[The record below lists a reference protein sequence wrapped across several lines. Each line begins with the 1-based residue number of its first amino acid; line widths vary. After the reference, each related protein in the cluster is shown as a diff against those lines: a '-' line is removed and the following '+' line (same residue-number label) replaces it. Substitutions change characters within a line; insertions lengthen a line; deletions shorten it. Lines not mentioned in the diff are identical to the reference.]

1 MTDINHDNTVYPSSS
16 FSGSPYLYGQVYTP
30 SPDTRL
36 TQIKDLAVP
45 QLVRRTNGRY
55 TIRFRFKGATSPFLS
70 VSTRSTDRRTATMR
84 QRELAATAKAFML
97 DRQEVSLQELTTH
110 LKSMAEQFLT
120 DETNDYW
127 NGLEVATL
135 VDEKS
140 NLKELA
146 ATQALS
152 LDQQKGIRLAL
163 EVLTAAQQRVDTGDT
178 SGLIKLTDGGGDD
191 NNHTDESTI
200 GDSTAILN
208 NEQGDRPAV
217 FTQVTAPCSHSER
230 PAVESQP
237 EVIHFRPLESSRL
250 DVNLTSRRFKSLIL
264 QPSVVFQELVTSLLA
279 EKVQILKSSSYKD
292 LSSSLNTVSRFLPE
306 DMDLMSRSGW
316 LAVRDAML
324 ASEVRPSTINKL
336 LTKAKMC
343 LDYGLMN
350 GQLEGRNPIER
361 MKLTKDIDSKRR
373 AFTDEELERLLV
385 RVEAEYQFT
394 RHTAHTTSEA
404 RRWASLV
411 SVITG
416 ARAAEVCH
424 LTKRDIVTLDNGL
437 VCIDINE
444 DGEGKSV
451 KNKHSVRLV
460 PLTDGAYGFDLA
472 SFLEW
477 VYMQPEDEGPLFGM
491 TPSAYSSWF
500 NSRVITEALPDAEN
514 VSLHS
519 LRHWL
524 ATRMKER
531 GVNLVDAQ
539 GILGHSSQSITYDL
553 YGKGHA
559 VGRLAEVLKT
569 ALL

>member
-1 MTDINHDNTVYPSSS
+1 
-16 FSGSPYLYGQVYTP
+16 
-30 SPDTRL
+30 
-36 TQIKDLAVP
+36 
-45 QLVRRTNGRY
+45 
-55 TIRFRFKGATSPFLS
+55 
-70 VSTRSTDRRTATMR
+70 MR

-97 DRQEVSLQELTTH
+97 DRPEVSLQELKEH
-110 LKSMAEQFLT
+110 LRSMAEQFLT
-120 DETNDYW
+120 DASDDYW

-178 SGLIKLTDGGGDD
+178 SGLIDIVMNNPTDY
-191 NNHTDESTI
+191 STI
-200 GDSTAILN
+200 CDSMAILS
-208 NEQGDRPAV
+208 NEQGVSPEV
-217 FTQVTAPCSHSER
+217 FTQER
-230 PAVESQP
+230 QP
-237 EVIHFRPLESSRL
+237 EVAICSFS
-250 DVNLTSRRFKSLIL
+250 
-264 QPSVVFQELVTSLLA
+264 ELVSSLLA
-279 EKVQILKSSSYKD
+279 EKVQTLKSSSYKD

-306 DMDLMSRSGW
+306 DMDLMSRSEW

-385 RVEAEYQFT
+385 RVESEYQFT

-411 SVITG
+411 SVVTG
-416 ARAAEVCH
+416 ARSAEVCH

-444 DGEGKSV
+444 DGDGKSV

-472 SFLEW
+472 SFLSW
-477 VYMQPEDEGPLFGM
+477 VDTQPDEGPLFGM

-500 NSRVITEALPDAEN
+500 NSRVMTEALGDAEN

-531 GVNLVDAQ
+531 GANLVDAQ

>member
-1 MTDINHDNTVYPSSS
+1 MTDINHDNTVYTSSS
-16 FSGSPYLYGQVYTP
+16 FSGSPYLYGQVYTS

-36 TQIKDLAVP
+36 TQINLLGVAKP
-45 QLVRRTNGRY
+45 QLVRRANGRY
-55 TIRFRFKGATSPFLS
+55 TIRFRLKGQTTPFLS
-70 VSTRSTDRRTATMR
+70 VSTRSTDRRVAKMR

-97 DRQEVSLQELTTH
+97 DRPEVSLQELTDH
-110 LKSMAEQFLT
+110 LRSMAEQFLT
-120 DETNDYW
+120 DASDDYW

-178 SGLIKLTDGGGDD
+178 SGLIDIVMNNPTDY
-191 NNHTDESTI
+191 STI
-200 GDSTAILN
+200 CDSMAILS
-208 NEQGDRPAV
+208 NEQGVSPEV
-217 FTQVTAPCSHSER
+217 FTQER
-230 PAVESQP
+230 QP
-237 EVIHFRPLESSRL
+237 EVAICSFS
-250 DVNLTSRRFKSLIL
+250 
-264 QPSVVFQELVTSLLA
+264 ELVSSLLA
-279 EKVQILKSSSYKD
+279 EKVQTLKSSSYKD

-306 DMDLMSRSGW
+306 DMDLMSRSEW

-404 RRWASLV
+404 RRWATLV
-411 SVITG
+411 SVVTG
-416 ARAAEVCH
+416 ARSAEVCH

-444 DGEGKSV
+444 DGDGKSV

-460 PLTDGAYGFDLA
+460 PLTDGAYGFDLT
-472 SFLEW
+472 SFLSW
-477 VYMQPEDEGPLFGM
+477 VDAQPDDGPLFGM

-500 NSRVITEALPDAEN
+500 NSRVLTEALPDADN

-559 VGRLAEVLKT
+559 VGRLADVLKT

>member
-1 MTDINHDNTVYPSSS
+1 
-16 FSGSPYLYGQVYTP
+16 
-30 SPDTRL
+30 
-36 TQIKDLAVP
+36 
-45 QLVRRTNGRY
+45 
-55 TIRFRFKGATSPFLS
+55 
-70 VSTRSTDRRTATMR
+70 MR
-84 QRELAATAKAFML
+84 QRELTATAKAFML
-97 DRQEVSLQELTTH
+97 DRPEVSLQELTDH
-110 LKSMAEQFLT
+110 LRSMAEQFLT
-120 DETNDYW
+120 DASDDYW

-178 SGLIKLTDGGGDD
+178 SGLIDIVMNNPTDY
-191 NNHTDESTI
+191 STI
-200 GDSTAILN
+200 CDSMAILS
-208 NEQGDRPAV
+208 NEQGVSPEV
-217 FTQVTAPCSHSER
+217 FTQER
-230 PAVESQP
+230 QP
-237 EVIHFRPLESSRL
+237 EVAICSFS
-250 DVNLTSRRFKSLIL
+250 
-264 QPSVVFQELVTSLLA
+264 ELVSSLLA
-279 EKVQILKSSSYKD
+279 EKVQTLKSSSYKD

-306 DMDLMSRSGW
+306 DMDLMSRSEW

-404 RRWASLV
+404 RRWATLV
-411 SVITG
+411 SVVTG
-416 ARAAEVCH
+416 ARSAEVCH

-444 DGEGKSV
+444 DGDGKSV

-460 PLTDGAYGFDLA
+460 PLTDGAYGFDLT
-472 SFLEW
+472 SFLSW
-477 VYMQPEDEGPLFGM
+477 VDAQPDDGPLFGM
-491 TPSAYSSWF
+491 TPSAYSNWF
-500 NSRVITEALPDAEN
+500 NSRVLTEALPDADN

-559 VGRLAEVLKT
+559 VGRLAD
-569 ALL
+569 ALAVALSTP

>member
-16 FSGSPYLYGQVYTP
+16 FSGSPCRYQQVYTS

-36 TQIKDLAVP
+36 TQINLLSVAKP
-45 QLVRRTNGRY
+45 QLVRRANGRY
-55 TIRFRFKGATSPFLS
+55 TIRFRLKGQTTPFLS
-70 VSTRSTDRRTATMR
+70 VSTRSTDRRVATMR

-97 DRQEVSLQELTTH
+97 DRPEVSLQELTEH
-110 LKSMAEQFLT
+110 LRSMAEQFLT
-120 DETNDYW
+120 DASDDYW

-178 SGLIKLTDGGGDD
+178 SGLIKLIDD
-191 NNHTDESTI
+191 NNLTDDSTI
-200 GDSTAILN
+200 GDSTSILN

-217 FTQVTAPCSHSER
+217 FTQER
-230 PAVESQP
+230 QS
-237 EVIHFRPLESSRL
+237 
-250 DVNLTSRRFKSLIL
+250 
-264 QPSVVFQELVTSLLA
+264 SVVFSSLVSSLLA
-279 EKVQILKSSSYKD
+279 EKVQTLKTSSYKD

-316 LAVRDAML
+316 LAVRDSML

-385 RVEAEYQFT
+385 RVE
-394 RHTAHTTSEA
+394 S
-404 RRWASLV
+404 
-411 SVITG
+411 
-416 ARAAEVCH
+416 
-424 LTKRDIVTLDNGL
+424 
-437 VCIDINE
+437 
-444 DGEGKSV
+444 
-451 KNKHSVRLV
+451 
-460 PLTDGAYGFDLA
+460 
-472 SFLEW
+472 
-477 VYMQPEDEGPLFGM
+477 
-491 TPSAYSSWF
+491 
-500 NSRVITEALPDAEN
+500 
-514 VSLHS
+514 
-519 LRHWL
+519 
-524 ATRMKER
+524 
-531 GVNLVDAQ
+531 
-539 GILGHSSQSITYDL
+539 
-553 YGKGHA
+553 
-559 VGRLAEVLKT
+559 
-569 ALL
+569 

>member
-16 FSGSPYLYGQVYTP
+16 FSGSPYLYQQVYTS

-36 TQIKDLAVP
+36 TQINLLGVACSLLAKP
-45 QLVRRTNGRY
+45 QLVRRANGRY
-55 TIRFRFKGATSPFLS
+55 TIRFRLKGQTIPFLS
-70 VSTRSTDRRTATMR
+70 VSTRSTDRRVATMR
-84 QRELAATAKAFML
+84 QRELAATAKSFML
-97 DRQEVSLQELTTH
+97 DRPDVSLQELTEH
-110 LKSMAEQFLT
+110 LRSMAEQFLT
-120 DETNDYW
+120 DASDDYW

-178 SGLIKLTDGGGDD
+178 SSLIKLIGGGVSQLTDGDD
-191 NNHTDESTI
+191 NNLTNNSTI
-200 GDSTAILN
+200 CDSTLILR
-208 NEQGDRPAV
+208 NEQGVSPQV
-217 FTQVTAPCSHSER
+217 FTRER
-230 PAVESQP
+230 
-237 EVIHFRPLESSRL
+237 
-250 DVNLTSRRFKSLIL
+250 
-264 QPSVVFQELVTSLLA
+264 QPSVVFSSLVSSLLA
-279 EKVQILKSSSYKD
+279 EKVQTLKSSSYKD

-306 DMDLMSRSGW
+306 DMDLMSRSEW

-324 ASEVRPSTINKL
+324 AAEVRPSTINKL

-361 MKLTKDIDSKRR
+361 MKLTKDTDSKRR

-411 SVITG
+411 SVVTG
-416 ARAAEVCH
+416 ARSAEVCH
-424 LTKRDIVTLDNGL
+424 LTKRDVVTLDNGL

-444 DGEGKSV
+444 DGDGKSV

-460 PLTDGAYGFDLA
+460 PLTDGACGLDLK

-477 VYMQPEDEGPLFGM
+477 VDMQPDEGPLFGM

-500 NSRVITEALPDAEN
+500 NSRVLTEALPDAEN

>member
-16 FSGSPYLYGQVYTP
+16 FSGSPYLYQQVYTS

-36 TQIKDLAVP
+36 TQIKDLATP
-45 QLVRRTNGRY
+45 QLVRRANGRY
-55 TIRFRFKGATSPFLS
+55 TIRFRLKGATTPFLS
-70 VSTRSTDRRTATMR
+70 VSTRSTDRRVATMR
-84 QRELAATAKAFML
+84 QRELAATAKAFLL
-97 DRQEVSLQELTTH
+97 DRQEVSLQELTAH

-120 DETNDYW
+120 DASDDYW

-163 EVLTAAQQRVDTGDT
+163 EVLTAAQQRVDTGDA
-178 SGLIKLTDGGGDD
+178 SGLIKLIDG
-191 NNHTDESTI
+191 NNHTDYSTI
-200 GDSTAILN
+200 CDSTSILK

-230 PAVESQP
+230 
-237 EVIHFRPLESSRL
+237 
-250 DVNLTSRRFKSLIL
+250 
-264 QPSVVFQELVTSLLA
+264 QPSVVFSSLVSSLLA
-279 EKVQILKSSSYKD
+279 EKVQTLKTSSYKD

-306 DMDLMSRSGW
+306 DMDLMSRSEW

-324 ASEVRPSTINKL
+324 TAEVRPSTINKL

-350 GQLEGRNPIER
+350 GHLEGRNPIER
-361 MKLTKDIDSKRR
+361 MKLVKDVDSKRR

-411 SVITG
+411 SVVTG
-416 ARAAEVCH
+416 ARSAEVCH

-437 VCIDINE
+437 TCIDINE
-444 DGEGKSV
+444 DGDGKSV

-460 PLTDGAYGFDLA
+460 PLTDGACGLDLK

-477 VYMQPEDEGPLFGM
+477 VYMQPDEGPLFGM

-500 NSRVITEALPDAEN
+500 NSRVLTEALPDAEN

>member
-1 MTDINHDNTVYPSSS
+1 MTDINHDNTVYPSNS

-36 TQIKDLAVP
+36 TQINLLGVAKP
-45 QLVRRTNGRY
+45 QLVRRANGRY
-55 TIRFRFKGATSPFLS
+55 TIRFRLKGQTTPFLS
-70 VSTRSTDRRTATMR
+70 VSTRSTDRRVATMR

-97 DRQEVSLQELTTH
+97 DRPEVSLQELTEH
-110 LKSMAEQFLT
+110 LRSMAEQFLT
-120 DETNDYW
+120 DASDDYW

-178 SGLIKLTDGGGDD
+178 SGLIKLIDD
-191 NNHTDESTI
+191 NNHTDYSTI
-200 GDSTAILN
+200 GDSTSILK
-208 NEQGDRPAV
+208 NEQGDRPVV
-217 FTQVTAPCSHSER
+217 FTQER
-230 PAVESQP
+230 QP
-237 EVIHFRPLESSRL
+237 EVTICSFS
-250 DVNLTSRRFKSLIL
+250 
-264 QPSVVFQELVTSLLA
+264 ELVSSLLA
-279 EKVQILKSSSYKD
+279 EKVQTLKSSSYKD

-306 DMDLMSRSGW
+306 DMDLMSRSEW

-361 MKLTKDIDSKRR
+361 MKLTKDVDSKRR

-404 RRWASLV
+404 RRWATLV
-411 SVITG
+411 SVVTG
-416 ARAAEVCH
+416 ARSAEVCH
-424 LTKRDIVTLDNGL
+424 LIKRDIVTIDKM

-444 DGEGKSV
+444 DGDGKSV

-460 PLTDGAYGFDLA
+460 PLTDGAYGFDLT
-472 SFLEW
+472 SFLSW
-477 VYMQPEDEGPLFGM
+477 VDAQPDDGPLFGM

-500 NSRVITEALPDAEN
+500 NSRVLTEALPDADN

-559 VGRLAEVLKT
+559 VGRLAD
-569 ALL
+569 ALNLALVGM

>member
-1 MTDINHDNTVYPSSS
+1 
-16 FSGSPYLYGQVYTP
+16 
-30 SPDTRL
+30 
-36 TQIKDLAVP
+36 
-45 QLVRRTNGRY
+45 
-55 TIRFRFKGATSPFLS
+55 
-70 VSTRSTDRRTATMR
+70 MR

-97 DRQEVSLQELTTH
+97 DRPEVSLQELTEH
-110 LKSMAEQFLT
+110 LRSMAEQFLT
-120 DETNDYW
+120 DASDDYW

-178 SGLIKLTDGGGDD
+178 SGLIDIVMNNPTDY
-191 NNHTDESTI
+191 STI
-200 GDSTAILN
+200 CDSMAILS
-208 NEQGDRPAV
+208 NEQGVSPEV
-217 FTQVTAPCSHSER
+217 FTQER
-230 PAVESQP
+230 QP
-237 EVIHFRPLESSRL
+237 EVAIA
-250 DVNLTSRRFKSLIL
+250 D
-264 QPSVVFQELVTSLLA
+264 QPAICSFSELVSSLLA
-279 EKVQILKSSSYKD
+279 EKVQTLKASSYKD

-316 LAVRDAML
+316 LAVRDSML

-343 LDYGLMN
+343 LDYALMN

-361 MKLTKDIDSKRR
+361 MKLTKDVDSKRR

-404 RRWASLV
+404 RRWATLV
-411 SVITG
+411 SVVTG
-416 ARAAEVCH
+416 ARSAEVCH
-424 LTKRDIVTLDNGL
+424 LIKRDIVTLDNGL

-444 DGEGKSV
+444 DGDGKSV

-460 PLTDGAYGFDLA
+460 PLTDGAYGFDLT
-472 SFLEW
+472 SFLSW
-477 VYMQPEDEGPLFGM
+477 VDAQPDDGPLFGM

-500 NSRVITEALPDAEN
+500 NSRVLTEALPDADN

>member
-16 FSGSPYLYGQVYTP
+16 FSGSPYLYQQVYTS

-36 TQIKDLAVP
+36 TQIKDLATP
-45 QLVRRTNGRY
+45 QLVRRANGRY
-55 TIRFRFKGATSPFLS
+55 TIRFRLKGATTPFLS
-70 VSTRSTDRRTATMR
+70 VSTRSTDRRVATMR

-97 DRQEVSLQELTTH
+97 DKPDVSLQELTAH
-110 LKSMAEQFLT
+110 LRSMAEQFLT
-120 DETNDYW
+120 DASDDYW

-178 SGLIKLTDGGGDD
+178 SSLIKLIDGGVSQLTDD
-191 NNHTDESTI
+191 NNHTDYSTI
-200 GDSTAILN
+200 GDSMAILS
-208 NEQGDRPAV
+208 NEQGDRPEV
-217 FTQVTAPCSHSER
+217 FTR
-230 PAVESQP
+230 ESQP
-237 EVIHFRPLESSRL
+237 EVAIA
-250 DVNLTSRRFKSLIL
+250 D
-264 QPSVVFQELVTSLLA
+264 QPAICSFSELVSSLLA
-279 EKVQILKSSSYKD
+279 EKVQTLKTSSYKD

-306 DMDLMSRSGW
+306 DMDMMSRSEW

-324 ASEVRPSTINKL
+324 AAEVRPSTINKL

-373 AFTDEELERLLV
+373 AFTDEELEGLLI

-394 RHTAHTTSEA
+394 RHTAHTSSEA

-411 SVITG
+411 SVVTG
-416 ARAAEVCH
+416 ARSAEVCH

-472 SFLEW
+472 SFLSW
-477 VYMQPEDEGPLFGM
+477 VNTQSDEGPLFGM

-500 NSRVITEALPDAEN
+500 NSRVLTEALGDAEN

-559 VGRLAEVLKT
+559 VGRLADVLKT

>member
-16 FSGSPYLYGQVYTP
+16 FSGSPYLYQQVYTS

-36 TQIKDLAVP
+36 TQINLLAKP
-45 QLVRRTNGRY
+45 QLVRRANGRY
-55 TIRFRFKGATSPFLS
+55 TIRFRLKGQTIPFLS
-70 VSTRSTDRRTATMR
+70 VSTRSTDRRVATMR
-84 QRELAATAKAFML
+84 QRELAATAKSFML
-97 DRQEVSLQELTTH
+97 DRPDVSLQELTEH
-110 LKSMAEQFLT
+110 LRSMAEQFLT
-120 DETNDYW
+120 DASDDYW

-178 SGLIKLTDGGGDD
+178 SGLIKLIDDGVSQLTDNNSRDSGTS
-191 NNHTDESTI
+191 NHTDYSTI
-200 GDSTAILN
+200 GDSTSILK

-217 FTQVTAPCSHSER
+217 FTQER
-230 PAVESQP
+230 QS
-237 EVIHFRPLESSRL
+237 
-250 DVNLTSRRFKSLIL
+250 
-264 QPSVVFQELVTSLLA
+264 SVVFSSLVSSLLA
-279 EKVQILKSSSYKD
+279 EKVQTLKTSSYKD

-316 LAVRDAML
+316 LAVRDSML

-411 SVITG
+411 SVVTG
-416 ARAAEVCH
+416 ARSAEVCH

-444 DGEGKSV
+444 DGDGKSV

-460 PLTDGAYGFDLA
+460 PLTDGACGFSLK
-472 SFLEW
+472 SFLKW
-477 VYMQPEDEGPLFGM
+477 VDTQPADGPLFGM

-500 NSRVITEALPDAEN
+500 NSRVLTEALGDAEN

-559 VGRLAEVLKT
+559 VGRLADVLKT

>member
-1 MTDINHDNTVYPSSS
+1 
-16 FSGSPYLYGQVYTP
+16 
-30 SPDTRL
+30 
-36 TQIKDLAVP
+36 
-45 QLVRRTNGRY
+45 
-55 TIRFRFKGATSPFLS
+55 
-70 VSTRSTDRRTATMR
+70 
-84 QRELAATAKAFML
+84 
-97 DRQEVSLQELTTH
+97 
-110 LKSMAEQFLT
+110 
-120 DETNDYW
+120 
-127 NGLEVATL
+127 
-135 VDEKS
+135 
-140 NLKELA
+140 
-146 ATQALS
+146 
-152 LDQQKGIRLAL
+152 
-163 EVLTAAQQRVDTGDT
+163 
-178 SGLIKLTDGGGDD
+178 D
-191 NNHTDESTI
+191 NNHTQQSTI
-200 GDSTAILN
+200 GDSTLILR
-208 NEQGDRPAV
+208 NEQEV
-217 FTQVTAPCSHSER
+217 C
-230 PAVESQP
+230 P
-237 EVIHFRPLESSRL
+237 EVFAQEHP
-250 DVNLTSRRFKSLIL
+250 
-264 QPSVVFQELVTSLLA
+264 PSVVFQELVSSLLA
-279 EKVQILKSSSYKD
+279 EKVQTLKSSSYKD
-292 LSSSLNTVSRFLPE
+292 LSASLNTVSRFLPE
-306 DMDLMSRSGW
+306 DMDLMSRSEW
-316 LAVRDAML
+316 LAVRDSML

-361 MKLTKDIDSKRR
+361 MKLTKDVDSKRR

-416 ARAAEVCH
+416 ARSAEVCH
-424 LTKRDIVTLDNGL
+424 LTRRDIVTLDNASNGL

-460 PLTDGAYGFDLA
+460 PLTDGACGFDLK
-472 SFLEW
+472 SFLTW
-477 VYMQPEDEGPLFGM
+477 VDDQPVEGPLFGM

-500 NSRVITEALPDAEN
+500 NSRVLTEALPDATG

>member
-16 FSGSPYLYGQVYTP
+16 FSGSPYLYQQVYTS

-45 QLVRRTNGRY
+45 QLVRRANGRY
-55 TIRFRFKGATSPFLS
+55 TIRFRLKGQTIPFLS
-70 VSTRSTDRRTATMR
+70 VSTRSTDRRVATMR
-84 QRELAATAKAFML
+84 QRELAATAKSFML
-97 DRQEVSLQELTTH
+97 DRPDVSLQELTEH
-110 LKSMAEQFLT
+110 LRSMAEQFLT
-120 DETNDYW
+120 DASDDYW

-163 EVLTAAQQRVDTGDT
+163 EVLTAAQQRVDTGDA
-178 SGLIKLTDGGGDD
+178 SGLIKLIDGGVSQLTDD
-191 NNHTDESTI
+191 NNHTDYSTI
-200 GDSTAILN
+200 GDSMAILS
-208 NEQGDRPAV
+208 NEQGDRPEV
-217 FTQVTAPCSHSER
+217 FTR
-230 PAVESQP
+230 ESQP
-237 EVIHFRPLESSRL
+237 EVAIA
-250 DVNLTSRRFKSLIL
+250 D
-264 QPSVVFQELVTSLLA
+264 QPAICSFSELVSSLLA
-279 EKVQILKSSSYKD
+279 EKVQTLKTSSYKD

-306 DMDLMSRSGW
+306 DMDMMSRSEW

-324 ASEVRPSTINKL
+324 AAEVRPSTINKL

-385 RVEAEYQFT
+385 RVESEYQFT

-411 SVITG
+411 SVVTG
-416 ARAAEVCH
+416 ARSAEVCH

-437 VCIDINE
+437 TCIDINE
-444 DGEGKSV
+444 DGDGKSV

-460 PLTDGAYGFDLA
+460 PLTDGACGFDLK

-477 VYMQPEDEGPLFGM
+477 VDTQPDDGGPLFGM

-500 NSRVITEALPDAEN
+500 NSRVLTEALGDAEN

>member
-36 TQIKDLAVP
+36 TQINLLGVAKP
-45 QLVRRTNGRY
+45 QLVRRANGRY
-55 TIRFRFKGATSPFLS
+55 TIRFRLKGQTTPFLS
-70 VSTRSTDRRTATMR
+70 VSTRSTDRRVATMR

-97 DRQEVSLQELTTH
+97 DRPEVSLQELTEH
-110 LKSMAEQFLT
+110 LRSMAEQSLT
-120 DETNDYW
+120 DASDDYW

-178 SGLIKLTDGGGDD
+178 SGLIKLIDD
-191 NNHTDESTI
+191 NNHTDYSTI
-200 GDSTAILN
+200 GDSTSILK
-208 NEQGDRPAV
+208 NEQGDRPVV
-217 FTQVTAPCSHSER
+217 FTQER
-230 PAVESQP
+230 QP
-237 EVIHFRPLESSRL
+237 EVTICSFS
-250 DVNLTSRRFKSLIL
+250 
-264 QPSVVFQELVTSLLA
+264 ELVSSLLA
-279 EKVQILKSSSYKD
+279 EKVQTLKSSSYKD

-306 DMDLMSRSGW
+306 DMDLMSRSEW

-324 ASEVRPSTINKL
+324 SAEVRPSTINKL

-361 MKLTKDIDSKRR
+361 MKLTKDVDSKRR

-404 RRWASLV
+404 RRWATLV
-411 SVITG
+411 SVVTG
-416 ARAAEVCH
+416 ARSAEVCH
-424 LTKRDIVTLDNGL
+424 LIKRDIVTLDNGL

-444 DGEGKSV
+444 DGDGKSV

-460 PLTDGAYGFDLA
+460 PLTDGAYGFDLT
-472 SFLEW
+472 SFLSW
-477 VYMQPEDEGPLFGM
+477 VDAQPDDGPLFGM

-500 NSRVITEALPDAEN
+500 NSRVLTEALPDADN

-559 VGRLAEVLKT
+559 VGRLAD
-569 ALL
+569 ALNLALVGM

>member
-1 MTDINHDNTVYPSSS
+1 
-16 FSGSPYLYGQVYTP
+16 
-30 SPDTRL
+30 
-36 TQIKDLAVP
+36 
-45 QLVRRTNGRY
+45 
-55 TIRFRFKGATSPFLS
+55 
-70 VSTRSTDRRTATMR
+70 MR
-84 QRELAATAKAFML
+84 QRELAATAKAFLL
-97 DRQEVSLQELTTH
+97 DRPEVSLQELTEH
-110 LKSMAEQFLT
+110 LRSMAEQFLT
-120 DETNDYW
+120 DASDDYW
-127 NGLEVATL
+127 NGLEVAIL

-178 SGLIKLTDGGGDD
+178 SGLIKLIDAGLLTD
-191 NNHTDESTI
+191 NNLTDDSTI
-200 GDSTAILN
+200 CDSKAILS
-208 NEQGDRPAV
+208 NEQGVSPEV
-217 FTQVTAPCSHSER
+217 FTQER
-230 PAVESQP
+230 QP
-237 EVIHFRPLESSRL
+237 EVAICSFS
-250 DVNLTSRRFKSLIL
+250 
-264 QPSVVFQELVTSLLA
+264 ELVSSLLA
-279 EKVQILKSSSYKD
+279 EKVQTLKSSSYKD

-324 ASEVRPSTINKL
+324 AAEVMPSTINKL

-373 AFTDEELERLLV
+373 AFTDEEMERLLG

-411 SVITG
+411 SVVTG
-416 ARAAEVCH
+416 ARSAEVCH

-460 PLTDGAYGFDLA
+460 PLTDGAYGFNLK

-477 VYMQPEDEGPLFGM
+477 VYMQPDEGPLFGM

-500 NSRVITEALPDAEN
+500 NSRVLTEALPDAEN

>member
-1 MTDINHDNTVYPSSS
+1 
-16 FSGSPYLYGQVYTP
+16 
-30 SPDTRL
+30 
-36 TQIKDLAVP
+36 
-45 QLVRRTNGRY
+45 
-55 TIRFRFKGATSPFLS
+55 
-70 VSTRSTDRRTATMR
+70 MR

-97 DRQEVSLQELTTH
+97 DRPEVSLQELTDH
-110 LKSMAEQFLT
+110 LRSMAEQFLT
-120 DETNDYW
+120 DASDDYW

-178 SGLIKLTDGGGDD
+178 SGLIKLIDD
-191 NNHTDESTI
+191 NNHTDYSTI
-200 GDSTAILN
+200 GDSTSILK
-208 NEQGDRPAV
+208 NEQGDRPVV
-217 FTQVTAPCSHSER
+217 FTQER
-230 PAVESQP
+230 QP
-237 EVIHFRPLESSRL
+237 EVTICSFS
-250 DVNLTSRRFKSLIL
+250 
-264 QPSVVFQELVTSLLA
+264 ELVSSLLA
-279 EKVQILKSSSYKD
+279 EKVQTLKSSSYKD

-306 DMDLMSRSGW
+306 DMDLMSRSEW

-361 MKLTKDIDSKRR
+361 MKLTKDVDSKRR

-404 RRWASLV
+404 RRWATLV
-411 SVITG
+411 SVVTG
-416 ARAAEVCH
+416 ARSAEVCH
-424 LTKRDIVTLDNGL
+424 LIKRDIVTIEEM

-444 DGEGKSV
+444 DGDGKSV

-460 PLTDGAYGFDLA
+460 PLTDGAYGFDLT
-472 SFLEW
+472 SFLSW
-477 VYMQPEDEGPLFGM
+477 VDAQPDDGPLFGM

-500 NSRVITEALPDAEN
+500 NSRVLTEALPDADN

-559 VGRLAEVLKT
+559 VGRLAD
-569 ALL
+569 ALNLALVGM

>member
-1 MTDINHDNTVYPSSS
+1 MTDINYDNTVYPSSS
-16 FSGSPYLYGQVYTP
+16 FSGSPYLYQQVYTP

-36 TQIKDLAVP
+36 TQINLLGVAKP
-45 QLVRRTNGRY
+45 QLVRRANGRY
-55 TIRFRFKGATSPFLS
+55 TIRFRLKGQTTPFLS
-70 VSTRSTDRRTATMR
+70 VSTRSTDRRVATMR

-97 DRQEVSLQELTTH
+97 DRPEVSLQELTDH
-110 LKSMAEQFLT
+110 LRSMAEQFLT
-120 DETNDYW
+120 DASDDYW

-163 EVLTAAQQRVDTGDT
+163 EVLTAAQQRVDTGDA
-178 SGLIKLTDGGGDD
+178 SGLIKLIDD
-191 NNHTDESTI
+191 NNHTDYSTI
-200 GDSTAILN
+200 GDSTSILK

-217 FTQVTAPCSHSER
+217 FTQER
-230 PAVESQP
+230 
-237 EVIHFRPLESSRL
+237 
-250 DVNLTSRRFKSLIL
+250 
-264 QPSVVFQELVTSLLA
+264 QPSVVFSSLVSSLLA
-279 EKVQILKSSSYKD
+279 EKVQTLKSSSYKD

-306 DMDLMSRSGW
+306 DMDLMSRSEW

-324 ASEVRPSTINKL
+324 AAEVRPSTINKL

-361 MKLTKDIDSKRR
+361 MKLTKDTDSKRR

-404 RRWASLV
+404 RRWATLV
-411 SVITG
+411 SVVTG
-416 ARAAEVCH
+416 ARSAEVCH

-444 DGEGKSV
+444 DGDGKSV

-460 PLTDGAYGFDLA
+460 PLTDGVHGFDLK

-477 VYMQPEDEGPLFGM
+477 VDMQPDEGPLFGM

-500 NSRVITEALPDAEN
+500 NSRVLTEALPDAEN

-559 VGRLAEVLKT
+559 VQRLAD
-569 ALL
+569 ALAVTFG

>member
-1 MTDINHDNTVYPSSS
+1 
-16 FSGSPYLYGQVYTP
+16 
-30 SPDTRL
+30 
-36 TQIKDLAVP
+36 
-45 QLVRRTNGRY
+45 
-55 TIRFRFKGATSPFLS
+55 
-70 VSTRSTDRRTATMR
+70 MR

-97 DRQEVSLQELTTH
+97 DRPEVSLQELTAH
-110 LKSMAEQFLT
+110 LRSMAEQFLT
-120 DETNDYW
+120 DASDDYW

-178 SGLIKLTDGGGDD
+178 SSLIKLIDGGVSQLTDD
-191 NNHTDESTI
+191 NNHTDYSTI
-200 GDSTAILN
+200 SDSTSILK

-217 FTQVTAPCSHSER
+217 FTQER
-230 PAVESQP
+230 QP
-237 EVIHFRPLESSRL
+237 EVTIA
-250 DVNLTSRRFKSLIL
+250 D
-264 QPSVVFQELVTSLLA
+264 QPAICSFSELVSSLLA
-279 EKVQILKSSSYKD
+279 EKVQTLKSSSYKD

-306 DMDLMSRSGW
+306 DMDLMSRSEW

-361 MKLTKDIDSKRR
+361 MKLTKDIDSRRR

-385 RVEAEYQFT
+385 RVESEYQFT

-411 SVITG
+411 SVVTG
-416 ARAAEVCH
+416 ARSAEVCH

-444 DGEGKSV
+444 DGDGKSV

-460 PLTDGAYGFDLA
+460 PLTDGACGLDLK

-477 VYMQPEDEGPLFGM
+477 VDMQPYEGPLFGM

-500 NSRVITEALPDAEN
+500 NSRVLTEALPDATD

>member
-16 FSGSPYLYGQVYTP
+16 FSGSPYLYQQVYTS

-36 TQIKDLAVP
+36 TQINLLSVAKP
-45 QLVRRTNGRY
+45 QLVRRANGRY
-55 TIRFRFKGATSPFLS
+55 TIRFRLKGQTTPFLS
-70 VSTRSTDRRTATMR
+70 VSTRSTDRRVATMR

-97 DRQEVSLQELTTH
+97 DRPEVSLQELTEH
-110 LKSMAEQFLT
+110 LRSMAEQFLT
-120 DETNDYW
+120 DASDDYW

-178 SGLIKLTDGGGDD
+178 SGRIKLIDD
-191 NNHTDESTI
+191 NNLTDDSTI
-200 GDSTAILN
+200 GDSTSILN

-217 FTQVTAPCSHSER
+217 FTQER
-230 PAVESQP
+230 QS
-237 EVIHFRPLESSRL
+237 
-250 DVNLTSRRFKSLIL
+250 
-264 QPSVVFQELVTSLLA
+264 SVVFSSLVSSLLA
-279 EKVQILKSSSYKD
+279 EKVQTLKTSSYKD

-316 LAVRDAML
+316 LAVRDSML

-385 RVEAEYQFT
+385 RVESEYQFT

-411 SVITG
+411 SVVTG
-416 ARAAEVCH
+416 ARSAEVCH

-444 DGEGKSV
+444 DGDGKSV

-460 PLTDGAYGFDLA
+460 PLTDGAYGFDLT
-472 SFLEW
+472 SFLSW
-477 VYMQPEDEGPLFGM
+477 VDMQPDEGPLFGM

-500 NSRVITEALPDAEN
+500 NSRVLTEALGDSQD

-559 VGRLAEVLKT
+559 VGRLADVLKT

>member
-16 FSGSPYLYGQVYTP
+16 FSGSPYLYQQVHTP

-36 TQIKDLAVP
+36 TQIKDLATP

-55 TIRFRFKGATSPFLS
+55 TVRFRLKGATSPFLS
-70 VSTRSTDRRTATMR
+70 VSTRSTDRRVATMR

-97 DRQEVSLQELTTH
+97 DRPEVSLQELTEH
-110 LKSMAEQFLT
+110 LRSMAEQFLT
-120 DETNDYW
+120 DASDDYW

-178 SGLIKLTDGGGDD
+178 SGLIKLIDD
-191 NNHTDESTI
+191 NNHTDYSTI
-200 GDSTAILN
+200 GDSTSILK
-208 NEQGDRPAV
+208 NEQGDRPVV
-217 FTQVTAPCSHSER
+217 FTQER
-230 PAVESQP
+230 QP
-237 EVIHFRPLESSRL
+237 EVTICSFS
-250 DVNLTSRRFKSLIL
+250 
-264 QPSVVFQELVTSLLA
+264 ELVSSLLA
-279 EKVQILKSSSYKD
+279 EKVQTLKSSSYKD

-306 DMDLMSRSGW
+306 DMDLMSRSEW

-361 MKLTKDIDSKRR
+361 MKLTKDTDSKRR

-394 RHTAHTTSEA
+394 QHTAHTTSEA
-404 RRWASLV
+404 RRWASLL
-411 SVITG
+411 SVVTG
-416 ARAAEVCH
+416 ARSAEVCH

-472 SFLEW
+472 SFLSW
-477 VYMQPEDEGPLFGM
+477 VNTQSDEGPLFGM

>member
-16 FSGSPYLYGQVYTP
+16 FSGSPYLYGQAHTS

-45 QLVRRTNGRY
+45 QLVRRANGRY
-55 TIRFRFKGATSPFLS
+55 TIRFRLKGQTTPFLS
-70 VSTRSTDRRTATMR
+70 VSTRSTDRRVATMR

-97 DRQEVSLQELTTH
+97 DKPDVSLQELTAH
-110 LKSMAEQFLT
+110 LRSMAEQFLT
-120 DETNDYW
+120 DASDDYW

-178 SGLIKLTDGGGDD
+178 SGLIDIVMNNSRDSGTSNLTDD
-191 NNHTDESTI
+191 STI
-200 GDSTAILN
+200 GDSMAILS
-208 NEQGDRPAV
+208 NEQGDRPEV
-217 FTQVTAPCSHSER
+217 FTR
-230 PAVESQP
+230 ESQP
-237 EVIHFRPLESSRL
+237 EVAIA
-250 DVNLTSRRFKSLIL
+250 D
-264 QPSVVFQELVTSLLA
+264 QPAICSFSELVSSLLA
-279 EKVQILKSSSYKD
+279 EKVQTLKTSSYKD

-306 DMDLMSRSGW
+306 DMDMMSRSEW

-324 ASEVRPSTINKL
+324 AAEVRPSTINKL

-373 AFTDEELERLLV
+373 AFTDEELEGLLI

-394 RHTAHTTSEA
+394 RHTAHTSSEA

-411 SVITG
+411 SVVTG
-416 ARAAEVCH
+416 ARSAEVCH

-472 SFLEW
+472 SFLSW
-477 VYMQPEDEGPLFGM
+477 VNTQSDEGPLFGM

-500 NSRVITEALPDAEN
+500 NSRVLTEALGDAEN

-559 VGRLAEVLKT
+559 VGRLADVLKT

>member
-16 FSGSPYLYGQVYTP
+16 FSGSPYLYQQVHTP

-36 TQIKDLAVP
+36 TQIKDLATP

-55 TIRFRFKGATSPFLS
+55 TVRFRLKGATSPFLS
-70 VSTRSTDRRTATMR
+70 VSTRSTDRRVATMR

-97 DRQEVSLQELTTH
+97 DRPEVSLQELTEH
-110 LKSMAEQFLT
+110 LRSMAEQFLT
-120 DETNDYW
+120 DASDDYW

-178 SGLIKLTDGGGDD
+178 SGLIDIVMNNSRDSGTSNLTDY
-191 NNHTDESTI
+191 STI
-200 GDSTAILN
+200 GDSTSILK
-208 NEQGDRPAV
+208 NEQGGRPVV
-217 FTQVTAPCSHSER
+217 FTPER
-230 PAVESQP
+230 
-237 EVIHFRPLESSRL
+237 
-250 DVNLTSRRFKSLIL
+250 
-264 QPSVVFQELVTSLLA
+264 QPSVVFSSLVSSLLA
-279 EKVQILKSSSYKD
+279 EKVQTLKSSSYKD

-306 DMDLMSRSGW
+306 DMDLMSRSEW

-361 MKLTKDIDSKRR
+361 MKLTKDTDSKRR

-404 RRWASLV
+404 RRWASLL
-411 SVITG
+411 SVVTG
-416 ARAAEVCH
+416 ARSAEVCH

-472 SFLEW
+472 SFLSW
-477 VYMQPEDEGPLFGM
+477 VNTQSDEGPLFGM

>member
-1 MTDINHDNTVYPSSS
+1 
-16 FSGSPYLYGQVYTP
+16 
-30 SPDTRL
+30 
-36 TQIKDLAVP
+36 
-45 QLVRRTNGRY
+45 
-55 TIRFRFKGATSPFLS
+55 
-70 VSTRSTDRRTATMR
+70 MR

-97 DRQEVSLQELTTH
+97 DRPEVSLQELTEH
-110 LKSMAEQFLT
+110 LRSMAEQFLT
-120 DETNDYW
+120 DASDDYW

-140 NLKELA
+140 NLRELA

-178 SGLIKLTDGGGDD
+178 SGLIDIVMNNPTDY
-191 NNHTDESTI
+191 STI
-200 GDSTAILN
+200 CDSMAILS
-208 NEQGDRPAV
+208 NEQGVSPEV
-217 FTQVTAPCSHSER
+217 FTQER
-230 PAVESQP
+230 QP
-237 EVIHFRPLESSRL
+237 EVAICSFS
-250 DVNLTSRRFKSLIL
+250 
-264 QPSVVFQELVTSLLA
+264 ELVSSLLA
-279 EKVQILKSSSYKD
+279 EKVQTLKTSSYKD
-292 LSSSLNTVSRFLPE
+292 LSSSLNTVSRFLTSG
-306 DMDLMSRSGW
+306 MDLMSRSEW

-324 ASEVRPSTINKL
+324 SAEVRPSTINKL

-361 MKLTKDIDSKRR
+361 MKLTKDVDSKRR

-404 RRWASLV
+404 RRWATLV
-411 SVITG
+411 SVVTG
-416 ARAAEVCH
+416 ARSAEVCH
-424 LTKRDIVTLDNGL
+424 LIKRDIVTLDNGL

-444 DGEGKSV
+444 DGDGKSV

-460 PLTDGAYGFDLA
+460 PLTDGAYGFDLT
-472 SFLEW
+472 SFLSW
-477 VYMQPEDEGPLFGM
+477 VDAQPDDGPLFGM

-500 NSRVITEALPDAEN
+500 NSRVLTEALPDADN

-559 VGRLAEVLKT
+559 VGRLAD
-569 ALL
+569 ALNLALVGM

>member
-1 MTDINHDNTVYPSSS
+1 MTDINYDNTVYPSSS
-16 FSGSPYLYGQVYTP
+16 FSGSPYLYQQVYTP

-36 TQIKDLAVP
+36 TQINLLGVAKP
-45 QLVRRTNGRY
+45 QLVRRANGRY
-55 TIRFRFKGATSPFLS
+55 TIRFRLKGQTTPFLS
-70 VSTRSTDRRTATMR
+70 VSTRSTDRRVATMR

-97 DRQEVSLQELTTH
+97 DRPEVSLQELTEH
-110 LKSMAEQFLT
+110 LRSMAEQFLT
-120 DETNDYW
+120 DASDDYW

-178 SGLIKLTDGGGDD
+178 SGLIDIVMNNPTDY
-191 NNHTDESTI
+191 STI
-200 GDSTAILN
+200 CDSMAILS
-208 NEQGDRPAV
+208 NEQGVSPEV
-217 FTQVTAPCSHSER
+217 FTRER
-230 PAVESQP
+230 
-237 EVIHFRPLESSRL
+237 R
-250 DVNLTSRRFKSLIL
+250 
-264 QPSVVFQELVTSLLA
+264 PSVVFSSLVSSLLA
-279 EKVQILKSSSYKD
+279 EKVQTLKSSSYKD

-306 DMDLMSRSGW
+306 DMDLMSRSEW

-324 ASEVRPSTINKL
+324 AAEVRPSTINKL

-361 MKLTKDIDSKRR
+361 MKLTKDTDSKRR

-411 SVITG
+411 SVVTG
-416 ARAAEVCH
+416 ARSAEVCH

-444 DGEGKSV
+444 DGDGKSV

-460 PLTDGAYGFDLA
+460 PLTDGVHGFDLK

-477 VYMQPEDEGPLFGM
+477 VDMQPDEGPLFGM

-500 NSRVITEALPDAEN
+500 NSRVLTEALPDAEN

>member
-1 MTDINHDNTVYPSSS
+1 
-16 FSGSPYLYGQVYTP
+16 
-30 SPDTRL
+30 
-36 TQIKDLAVP
+36 
-45 QLVRRTNGRY
+45 
-55 TIRFRFKGATSPFLS
+55 
-70 VSTRSTDRRTATMR
+70 MR

-97 DRQEVSLQELTTH
+97 DRPEVSLQELTAH
-110 LKSMAEQFLT
+110 LRSMAEQFLT
-120 DETNDYW
+120 DASDDYW

-140 NLKELA
+140 NLKDLA

-178 SGLIKLTDGGGDD
+178 SGLIKLIDGGVSQLTDD
-191 NNHTDESTI
+191 DNHTDYSTI
-200 GDSTAILN
+200 GDSTSILK
-208 NEQGDRPAV
+208 NEQGGRPAV
-217 FTQVTAPCSHSER
+217 FTQER
-230 PAVESQP
+230 QP
-237 EVIHFRPLESSRL
+237 EVTIA
-250 DVNLTSRRFKSLIL
+250 D
-264 QPSVVFQELVTSLLA
+264 QPAICSFSELVSSLLA
-279 EKVQILKSSSYKD
+279 EKVQTLKSSSYKD

-306 DMDLMSRSGW
+306 DMDLMSRSEW
-316 LAVRDAML
+316 LAVRDSML
-324 ASEVRPSTINKL
+324 AAEVRPSTINKL

-411 SVITG
+411 SVVTG
-416 ARAAEVCH
+416 ARSAEVCH

-444 DGEGKSV
+444 DGDGKSV

-460 PLTDGAYGFDLA
+460 PLTSGAYGFDLK
-472 SFLEW
+472 SFLAW
-477 VYMQPEDEGPLFGM
+477 VDAQPEDEGPLFGM

-500 NSRVITEALPDAEN
+500 NSRVLTEALPDADN

>member
-1 MTDINHDNTVYPSSS
+1 MTDINYDNTVYPSSS
-16 FSGSPYLYGQVYTP
+16 FSGSPYLYGQVYTS

-36 TQIKDLAVP
+36 TQINLLGVAKP
-45 QLVRRTNGRY
+45 QLVRRANGRY
-55 TIRFRFKGATSPFLS
+55 TIRFRLKGQTTPFLS
-70 VSTRSTDRRTATMR
+70 VSTRSTDRRVAKMR

-97 DRQEVSLQELTTH
+97 DRPEVSLQELTDH
-110 LKSMAEQFLT
+110 LRSMAEQFLT
-120 DETNDYW
+120 DASDDYW

-178 SGLIKLTDGGGDD
+178 SGLIDIVMNNPTDY
-191 NNHTDESTI
+191 STI
-200 GDSTAILN
+200 CDSMAILS
-208 NEQGDRPAV
+208 NEQGVSPEV
-217 FTQVTAPCSHSER
+217 FTRER
-230 PAVESQP
+230 
-237 EVIHFRPLESSRL
+237 
-250 DVNLTSRRFKSLIL
+250 
-264 QPSVVFQELVTSLLA
+264 QPSVVFSSLVSSLLA
-279 EKVQILKSSSYKD
+279 EKVQTLKSSSYKD

-324 ASEVRPSTINKL
+324 AAEVRPSTINKL

-361 MKLTKDIDSKRR
+361 MKLTKDTDSKRR

-411 SVITG
+411 SVVTG
-416 ARAAEVCH
+416 ARSAEVCH
-424 LTKRDIVTLDNGL
+424 LTKRDVVTLDNGL

-444 DGEGKSV
+444 DGDGKSV

-460 PLTDGAYGFDLA
+460 PLTDGVHGFDLK

-477 VYMQPEDEGPLFGM
+477 VDMQPDEGPLFGM

-500 NSRVITEALPDAEN
+500 NSRVLTEALPDAEN

-559 VGRLAEVLKT
+559 VGRLADVLKT
-569 ALL
+569 TLL

>member
-16 FSGSPYLYGQVYTP
+16 FSGSPYLYQQVYTP

-36 TQIKDLAVP
+36 TQIKDLATP

-55 TIRFRFKGATSPFLS
+55 TIRFRLKGATTPFLS
-70 VSTRSTDRRTATMR
+70 VSTRSTDRRVATMR
-84 QRELAATAKAFML
+84 QRELAATAKAFLL
-97 DRQEVSLQELTTH
+97 DRPEVSLQELTAH
-110 LKSMAEQFLT
+110 LRSMAEQFLT
-120 DETNDYW
+120 DASDDYW

-178 SGLIKLTDGGGDD
+178 SSLIKLIDGGVSQLTDD
-191 NNHTDESTI
+191 NNHTDYSTI
-200 GDSTAILN
+200 GDSMAILS
-208 NEQGDRPAV
+208 NEQGDRPEV
-217 FTQVTAPCSHSER
+217 FTR
-230 PAVESQP
+230 ESQP
-237 EVIHFRPLESSRL
+237 EVAIA
-250 DVNLTSRRFKSLIL
+250 D
-264 QPSVVFQELVTSLLA
+264 QPAICSFSELVSSLLA
-279 EKVQILKSSSYKD
+279 EKVQTLKTSGYKD

-306 DMDLMSRSGW
+306 DMDMMSRSEW

-324 ASEVRPSTINKL
+324 AAEVRPSTINKL

-361 MKLTKDIDSKRR
+361 MKLTKDTDSKRR
-373 AFTDEELERLLV
+373 AFTDEELERLLI

-394 RHTAHTTSEA
+394 RHTAHTSSEA

-411 SVITG
+411 SVVTG
-416 ARAAEVCH
+416 ARSAEVCH

-472 SFLEW
+472 SFLSW
-477 VYMQPEDEGPLFGM
+477 VNTQSDEGPLFGM

-500 NSRVITEALPDAEN
+500 NSRVLTEALGDAEN

-559 VGRLAEVLKT
+559 VGRLADVLKT

>member
-36 TQIKDLAVP
+36 TQINLLGVAKP
-45 QLVRRTNGRY
+45 QLVRRANGRY
-55 TIRFRFKGATSPFLS
+55 TIRFRLKGQTTPFLS
-70 VSTRSTDRRTATMR
+70 VSTRSTDRRVATMR

-97 DRQEVSLQELTTH
+97 DRPEVSLQELTEH
-110 LKSMAEQFLT
+110 LRSMAEQFLT
-120 DETNDYW
+120 DASDDYW

-178 SGLIKLTDGGGDD
+178 SGLIKLIDD
-191 NNHTDESTI
+191 NNRTDYSTI
-200 GDSTAILN
+200 GDSTSILK
-208 NEQGDRPAV
+208 NEQGDRPVV
-217 FTQVTAPCSHSER
+217 FTQER
-230 PAVESQP
+230 QP
-237 EVIHFRPLESSRL
+237 EVTICSFS
-250 DVNLTSRRFKSLIL
+250 
-264 QPSVVFQELVTSLLA
+264 ELVSSLLA
-279 EKVQILKSSSYKD
+279 EKVQTLKSSSYKD

-306 DMDLMSRSGW
+306 DMDLMSRSEW

-361 MKLTKDIDSKRR
+361 MKLTKDVDSKRR

-404 RRWASLV
+404 RRWATLV
-411 SVITG
+411 SVVTG
-416 ARAAEVCH
+416 ARSAEVCH
-424 LTKRDIVTLDNGL
+424 LIKRDIVTIDKM

-444 DGEGKSV
+444 DGDGKSV

-460 PLTDGAYGFDLA
+460 PLTDGAYGFDLT
-472 SFLEW
+472 SFLSW
-477 VYMQPEDEGPLFGM
+477 VDAQPDDGPLFGM

-500 NSRVITEALPDAEN
+500 NSRVLTEALPDADN

-559 VGRLAEVLKT
+559 VGRLAD
-569 ALL
+569 ALNLALVGM

>member
-1 MTDINHDNTVYPSSS
+1 MTDINHDNTVYSSSS

-36 TQIKDLAVP
+36 TQINLLGVAKP
-45 QLVRRTNGRY
+45 QLVRRANGRY
-55 TIRFRFKGATSPFLS
+55 TIRFRLKGQTTPFLS
-70 VSTRSTDRRTATMR
+70 VSTRSTDRRVATMR

-97 DRQEVSLQELTTH
+97 DRPEVSLQELTEH
-110 LKSMAEQFLT
+110 LRSMAEQFLT
-120 DETNDYW
+120 DASDDYW

-163 EVLTAAQQRVDTGDT
+163 EVLTAAQQRVDTGDA
-178 SGLIKLTDGGGDD
+178 SGLIKLIDD
-191 NNHTDESTI
+191 NNHTDYSTI
-200 GDSTAILN
+200 GDSTSILK
-208 NEQGDRPAV
+208 NEQGDRPVV
-217 FTQVTAPCSHSER
+217 FTQER
-230 PAVESQP
+230 QP
-237 EVIHFRPLESSRL
+237 EVTICSFS
-250 DVNLTSRRFKSLIL
+250 
-264 QPSVVFQELVTSLLA
+264 ELVSSLLA
-279 EKVQILKSSSYKD
+279 EKVQTLKSSSYKD

-306 DMDLMSRSGW
+306 DMDLMSRSEW

-361 MKLTKDIDSKRR
+361 MKLTKDVDSKRR

-404 RRWASLV
+404 RRWATLV
-411 SVITG
+411 SVVTG
-416 ARAAEVCH
+416 ARSAEVCH
-424 LTKRDIVTLDNGL
+424 LIKRDIVTIEKM

-444 DGEGKSV
+444 DGDGKSV

-460 PLTDGAYGFDLA
+460 PLTDGAYGFDLT
-472 SFLEW
+472 SFLSW
-477 VYMQPEDEGPLFGM
+477 VDAQPDDGPLFGM

-500 NSRVITEALPDAEN
+500 NSRVLTEALPDADN

-559 VGRLAEVLKT
+559 VGRLAD
-569 ALL
+569 ALNLALVGM

>member
-36 TQIKDLAVP
+36 TQINLLGVAKP
-45 QLVRRTNGRY
+45 QLVRRANGRY
-55 TIRFRFKGATSPFLS
+55 TIRFRLKGQTTPFLS
-70 VSTRSTDRRTATMR
+70 VSTRSTDRRVATMR

-97 DRQEVSLQELTTH
+97 DRPEVSLQELTEH
-110 LKSMAEQFLT
+110 LRSMAEQFLT
-120 DETNDYW
+120 DASDDYW

-178 SGLIKLTDGGGDD
+178 SSLIKLIDD
-191 NNHTDESTI
+191 NNHTDYSTI
-200 GDSTAILN
+200 SDSTSILK

-217 FTQVTAPCSHSER
+217 LIQER
-230 PAVESQP
+230 
-237 EVIHFRPLESSRL
+237 
-250 DVNLTSRRFKSLIL
+250 
-264 QPSVVFQELVTSLLA
+264 QPSVVFSSLVSSLLA
-279 EKVQILKSSSYKD
+279 EKVQTLKSSSYKD
-292 LSSSLNTVSRFLPE
+292 LSSSLNTVSRFLTTG
-306 DMDLMSRSGW
+306 MDLMSRSEW

-324 ASEVRPSTINKL
+324 AAEVRPSTINKL

-373 AFTDEELERLLV
+373 AFTDEELERLLF

-411 SVITG
+411 SVVTG
-416 ARAAEVCH
+416 ARSAEVCH
-424 LTKRDIVTLDNGL
+424 LTKRDVVTLDNGL

-444 DGEGKSV
+444 DGDGKSV

-460 PLTDGAYGFDLA
+460 PLTDGVHGFDLK

-477 VYMQPEDEGPLFGM
+477 VDMQPDEGPLFGM

-500 NSRVITEALPDAEN
+500 NSRVLTEALPDAEN

-559 VGRLAEVLKT
+559 VQRLAD
-569 ALL
+569 ALAVTFG

>member
-16 FSGSPYLYGQVYTP
+16 FSGSPYLYQQVYTS

-36 TQIKDLAVP
+36 TQTTPCSHSQINLLGVAKP

-55 TIRFRFKGATSPFLS
+55 TIRFRLKGQTTPFLS
-70 VSTRSTDRRTATMR
+70 VSTRSTDRRVATMR

-97 DRQEVSLQELTTH
+97 DRPEVSLQELTEH
-110 LKSMAEQFLT
+110 LRSMAEQFLT
-120 DETNDYW
+120 DASDDYW

-178 SGLIKLTDGGGDD
+178 SGLIDIVMNNSRDSGTSNLTDD
-191 NNHTDESTI
+191 STM
-200 GDSTAILN
+200 GDSMAILS
-208 NEQGDRPAV
+208 NEQGVSTEV
-217 FTQVTAPCSHSER
+217 FTQER
-230 PAVESQP
+230 QP
-237 EVIHFRPLESSRL
+237 EVAICSFS
-250 DVNLTSRRFKSLIL
+250 
-264 QPSVVFQELVTSLLA
+264 ELVSSLLA
-279 EKVQILKSSSYKD
+279 EKVQTLKSSSYKD

-306 DMDLMSRSGW
+306 DMDLMSRSEW

-361 MKLTKDIDSKRR
+361 MKLTKDTDSKRR

-385 RVEAEYQFT
+385 RVESEYQFT

-411 SVITG
+411 SVVTG
-416 ARAAEVCH
+416 ARSAEVCH
-424 LTKRDIVTLDNGL
+424 LTKRDVVTLDNGL

-444 DGEGKSV
+444 DGDGKSV

-460 PLTDGAYGFDLA
+460 PLTDGACGLDLK

-477 VYMQPEDEGPLFGM
+477 VDMQPDEGPLFGM

-500 NSRVITEALPDAEN
+500 NSRVLTEALPDAEN

-559 VGRLAEVLKT
+559 VGRLAEVLKA

>member
-16 FSGSPYLYGQVYTP
+16 FSGSPYRYQQVYTS

-36 TQIKDLAVP
+36 TQINLLSVAKP
-45 QLVRRTNGRY
+45 QLVRRANGRY
-55 TIRFRFKGATSPFLS
+55 TIRFRLKGQTTPFLS
-70 VSTRSTDRRTATMR
+70 VSTRSTDRRVATMR

-97 DRQEVSLQELTTH
+97 DRPEVSLQELTEH
-110 LKSMAEQFLT
+110 LRSMAEQFLT
-120 DETNDYW
+120 DASDDYW

-178 SGLIKLTDGGGDD
+178 SGLIKLIDD
-191 NNHTDESTI
+191 NNLTDDSTI
-200 GDSTAILN
+200 GDSTSILN

-217 FTQVTAPCSHSER
+217 FTQER
-230 PAVESQP
+230 QS
-237 EVIHFRPLESSRL
+237 
-250 DVNLTSRRFKSLIL
+250 
-264 QPSVVFQELVTSLLA
+264 SVVFSSLVSSLLA
-279 EKVQILKSSSYKD
+279 EKVQTLKTSNYKD

-316 LAVRDAML
+316 LAVRDSML

-385 RVEAEYQFT
+385 
-394 RHTAHTTSEA
+394 
-404 RRWASLV
+404 
-411 SVITG
+411 
-416 ARAAEVCH
+416 
-424 LTKRDIVTLDNGL
+424 
-437 VCIDINE
+437 
-444 DGEGKSV
+444 
-451 KNKHSVRLV
+451 
-460 PLTDGAYGFDLA
+460 
-472 SFLEW
+472 
-477 VYMQPEDEGPLFGM
+477 
-491 TPSAYSSWF
+491 
-500 NSRVITEALPDAEN
+500 
-514 VSLHS
+514 
-519 LRHWL
+519 
-524 ATRMKER
+524 
-531 GVNLVDAQ
+531 
-539 GILGHSSQSITYDL
+539 
-553 YGKGHA
+553 
-559 VGRLAEVLKT
+559 
-569 ALL
+569 

>member
-1 MTDINHDNTVYPSSS
+1 
-16 FSGSPYLYGQVYTP
+16 
-30 SPDTRL
+30 
-36 TQIKDLAVP
+36 
-45 QLVRRTNGRY
+45 
-55 TIRFRFKGATSPFLS
+55 
-70 VSTRSTDRRTATMR
+70 MR
-84 QRELAATAKAFML
+84 QRELAVTAKAFML
-97 DRQEVSLQELTTH
+97 DRPDVSLQELTAH
-110 LKSMAEQFLT
+110 LRSMAEQFLT
-120 DETNDYW
+120 DASDDYW

-178 SGLIKLTDGGGDD
+178 SGLIKLIDGGVSQLTDD
-191 NNHTDESTI
+191 NNHTDYSTI
-200 GDSTAILN
+200 GDSKSILK
-208 NEQGDRPAV
+208 NEQGGRPAV
-217 FTQVTAPCSHSER
+217 FTQER
-230 PAVESQP
+230 
-237 EVIHFRPLESSRL
+237 
-250 DVNLTSRRFKSLIL
+250 
-264 QPSVVFQELVTSLLA
+264 QPSVVFSSLVSSLLA
-279 EKVQILKSSSYKD
+279 EKVQTLKTSSYKD
-292 LSSSLNTVSRFLPE
+292 LSSSLNTVSRFLTE

-343 LDYGLMN
+343 LDYALMN
-350 GQLEGRNPIER
+350 GHLEGRNPIER
-361 MKLTKDIDSKRR
+361 MKLVKDVESKRR

-385 RVEAEYQFT
+385 RVESEYQFT
-394 RHTAHTTSEA
+394 RHTAQTSSEA

-472 SFLEW
+472 SFLSW
-477 VYMQPEDEGPLFGM
+477 VDTQPDEGPLCGM

-500 NSRVITEALPDAEN
+500 NSRVLTEALGDTEN

-559 VGRLAEVLKT
+559 VKRLADALKT

>member
-16 FSGSPYLYGQVYTP
+16 FSGSPYLYQQVYTS

-36 TQIKDLAVP
+36 TQINLLGVACSLLAKP
-45 QLVRRTNGRY
+45 QLVRRANGRY
-55 TIRFRFKGATSPFLS
+55 TIRFRLKGQTTPFLS
-70 VSTRSTDRRTATMR
+70 VSTRSTDRRVATMR

-97 DRQEVSLQELTTH
+97 DRPEVSLQELTEH
-110 LKSMAEQFLT
+110 LRSMAEQFLT
-120 DETNDYW
+120 DASDDYW

-178 SGLIKLTDGGGDD
+178 SGLIDIVMNNSRDSGTSNLTDY
-191 NNHTDESTI
+191 STI
-200 GDSTAILN
+200 CDSMAILS
-208 NEQGDRPAV
+208 NEQGVSTEV
-217 FTQVTAPCSHSER
+217 FTQER
-230 PAVESQP
+230 QP
-237 EVIHFRPLESSRL
+237 EVAICSFS
-250 DVNLTSRRFKSLIL
+250 
-264 QPSVVFQELVTSLLA
+264 ELVSSLLA
-279 EKVQILKSSSYKD
+279 EKVQTLKSSSYKD

-306 DMDLMSRSGW
+306 DMDLMSRSEW

-361 MKLTKDIDSKRR
+361 MKLTKDTDSKRR

-385 RVEAEYQFT
+385 RVESEYQFT

-411 SVITG
+411 SVVTG
-416 ARAAEVCH
+416 ARSAEVCH
-424 LTKRDIVTLDNGL
+424 LTKRDVVTLDNGL

-444 DGEGKSV
+444 DGDGKSV

-460 PLTDGAYGFDLA
+460 PLTDGACGLDLK

-477 VYMQPEDEGPLFGM
+477 VDMQPDEGPLFGM

-500 NSRVITEALPDAEN
+500 NSRVLTEALPDAEN

>member
-1 MTDINHDNTVYPSSS
+1 
-16 FSGSPYLYGQVYTP
+16 
-30 SPDTRL
+30 
-36 TQIKDLAVP
+36 
-45 QLVRRTNGRY
+45 
-55 TIRFRFKGATSPFLS
+55 
-70 VSTRSTDRRTATMR
+70 MR

-97 DRQEVSLQELTTH
+97 DRPEVSLQELTEH
-110 LKSMAEQFLT
+110 LRSMAEQFLT
-120 DETNDYW
+120 DASDDYW

-178 SGLIKLTDGGGDD
+178 SGLIDIVMNNPTDY
-191 NNHTDESTI
+191 STI
-200 GDSTAILN
+200 CDSMAILS
-208 NEQGDRPAV
+208 NEQGVSPEV
-217 FTQVTAPCSHSER
+217 FTQER
-230 PAVESQP
+230 QP
-237 EVIHFRPLESSRL
+237 EVAICSFS
-250 DVNLTSRRFKSLIL
+250 
-264 QPSVVFQELVTSLLA
+264 ELVSSLLA
-279 EKVQILKSSSYKD
+279 EKVQTLKSSSYKD

-306 DMDLMSRSGW
+306 DMDLMSRSEW

-404 RRWASLV
+404 RRWATLV
-411 SVITG
+411 SVVTG
-416 ARAAEVCH
+416 ARSAEVCH

-444 DGEGKSV
+444 DGDGKSV

-460 PLTDGAYGFDLA
+460 PLTDGAYGFDLT
-472 SFLEW
+472 SFLSW
-477 VYMQPEDEGPLFGM
+477 VDAQPDDGPLFGM
-491 TPSAYSSWF
+491 TPSAYSNWF
-500 NSRVITEALPDAEN
+500 NSRVLTEALPDADN

-559 VGRLAEVLKT
+559 VGRLAD
-569 ALL
+569 ALAVALSTP

>member
-1 MTDINHDNTVYPSSS
+1 
-16 FSGSPYLYGQVYTP
+16 
-30 SPDTRL
+30 
-36 TQIKDLAVP
+36 
-45 QLVRRTNGRY
+45 
-55 TIRFRFKGATSPFLS
+55 
-70 VSTRSTDRRTATMR
+70 MR
-84 QRELAATAKAFML
+84 QRELAVTAKAFML
-97 DRQEVSLQELTTH
+97 DKPEVTLQELTEH
-110 LKSMAEQFLT
+110 LRSMAEQFLT
-120 DETNDYW
+120 DASDDYW
-127 NGLEVATL
+127 NGVEVATL

-140 NLKELA
+140 NLRELA
-146 ATQALS
+146 ATRALS
-152 LDQQKGIRLAL
+152 VDQQKGIKLAL

-178 SGLIKLTDGGGDD
+178 SSLIKLTDGGVSQLTDD
-191 NNHTDESTI
+191 NNLTDYSTI
-200 GDSTAILN
+200 GDSTSILK

-230 PAVESQP
+230 QS
-237 EVIHFRPLESSRL
+237 
-250 DVNLTSRRFKSLIL
+250 
-264 QPSVVFQELVTSLLA
+264 SVVFSSLVSSLLA
-279 EKVQILKSSSYKD
+279 EKVQNLKSSSYKD

-324 ASEVRPSTINKL
+324 AAEVRPSTINKL

-343 LDYGLMN
+343 LDYALMN
-350 GQLEGRNPIER
+350 GYLEGRNPIER
-361 MKLTKDIDSKRR
+361 MKLVKDVDSKRR
-373 AFTDEELERLLV
+373 AFTDEELERLLG

-411 SVITG
+411 SVVTG
-416 ARAAEVCH
+416 ARSAEVCH

-460 PLTDGAYGFDLA
+460 PLTDGAYGFDLK

-477 VYMQPEDEGPLFGM
+477 VDMQPDEGPLFGM

-500 NSRVITEALPDAEN
+500 NSRVLTEALVDSQD